1 MLKIEELFIENDA
14 VHADL
19 VRAICLVEEALKF
32 LALHEILSPFKGLLE
47 VYRDVL
53 VTRADSLNDQL
64 DEVCKAELKN
74 CD

>member
-1 MLKIEELFIENDA
+1 MLKIEGLFIENDD

-32 LALHEILSPFKGLLE
+32 LALHGTLRPFKGLLE

-53 VTRADSLNDQL
+53 VTRAVSLNDQL